1 MCVSCVHGEG
11 VRACYDEG
19 KRVAETLFFDFHRQH
34 KIEVRVA
41 RIFNTFGPGMHPY
54 GEKGREVLCLA
65 GSRLPVY
72 RTCMLLYV
80 HTKQGT
86 RRVRVVFLEA
96 CEEGVASRSRPR
108 RVDKSWWSG
117 EVGGCAR

>member
-1 MCVSCVHGEG
+1 MCACVSCAWSAG

-54 GEKGREVLCLA
+54 GETRREE
-65 GSRLPVY
+65 REKVY
-72 RTCMLLYV
+72 RVRELEIVFNRGSVDV
-80 HTKQGT
+80 HAVREIRVWHERPVVDLFLSCLQYPRQEAEG
-86 RRVRVVFLEA
+86 VRVCLVCF
-96 CEEGVASRSRPR
+96 
-108 RVDKSWWSG
+108 
-117 EVGGCAR
+117 

>member
-1 MCVSCVHGEG
+1 MCACVSCAWSAG

-54 GEKGREVLCLA
+54 GEKRREE
-65 GSRLPVY
+65 REKVY
-72 RTCMLLYV
+72 SLLVAYDDHDSSFKARSSV
-80 HTKQGT
+80 HPLYLGT
-86 RRVRVVFLEA
+86 TF
-96 CEEGVASRSRPR
+96 
-108 RVDKSWWSG
+108 
-117 EVGGCAR
+117 